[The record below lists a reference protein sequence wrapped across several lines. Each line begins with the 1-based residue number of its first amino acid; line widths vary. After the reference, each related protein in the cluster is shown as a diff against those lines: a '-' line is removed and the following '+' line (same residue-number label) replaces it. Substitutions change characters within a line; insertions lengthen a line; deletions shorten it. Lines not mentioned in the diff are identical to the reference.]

1 MPRLQILY
9 ILFLTFLYSCSPI
22 NKQHGYLL
30 DDVLVSS
37 DEISRFEINKTKS
50 EIYEVMGSP
59 SIEIRDIDDIWIYLI
74 SLKEKNVFE
83 DDELTYR
90 LYFVSLLMSM
100 EHLLKKVLDHNDY
113 KKISFHKRQQ
123 KCVEMR
129 MVLQISF
136 MKPLRVDNKLQRS
149 NNRSATILV
158 ILSWLQRVQQCLY
171 MGHQQYLLSRQL
183 YELLTLFHRNYHPQ
197 QTFLH
202 YPKHRRQLS

>member
-37 DEISRFEINKTKS
+37 DEISRFEINKTKKS

-83 DDELTYR
+83 DDELTYQAVFR
-90 LYFVSLLMSM
+90 FSFN
-100 EHLLKKVLDHNDY
+100 EHGTLTQKKVLDHNDY
-113 KKISFHKRQQ
+113 KKIEFSQETTKVR
-123 KCVEMR
+123 R
-129 MVLQISF
+129 DAYGIT
-136 MKPLRVDNKLQRS
+136 D
-149 NNRSATILV
+149 
-158 ILSWLQRVQQCLY
+158 
-171 MGHQQYLLSRQL
+171 QL
-183 YELLTLFHRNYHPQ
+183 YEAFTRGQ
-197 QTFLH
+197 
-202 YPKHRRQLS
+202 